1 MFHSFSAAKTFGEK
15 EEKSIKKCYLHFI
28 SLLLFL
34 FLDAFS
40 NLGGGGGGTHTFKK
54 DLWAH
59 VLILLSVS
67 LTSSQP
73 RFHSYI
79 FKVRYDIL

>member
-1 MFHSFSAAKTFGEK
+1 MLRIIMFHSFSAAEPFGEK

-34 FLDAFS
+34 FLDVFS
-40 NLGGGGGGTHTFKK
+40 NFGKGGQGWWGSFKK

-59 VLILLSVS
+59 VLIPLSVAN
-67 LTSSQP
+67 LFFIHTYL
-73 RFHSYI
+73 R
-79 FKVRYDIL
+79 

>member
-1 MFHSFSAAKTFGEK
+1 MFHSFSAAETFGEK

-40 NLGGGGGGTHTFKK
+40 KLGEGHLQERFVGSCS
-54 DLWAH
+54 DS
-59 VLILLSVS
+59 SVS
-67 LTSSQP
+67 LPHQ
-73 RFHSYI
+73 
-79 FKVRYDIL
+79 

>member
-1 MFHSFSAAKTFGEK
+1 MFHSFSAAEPFGEK

-28 SLLLFL
+28 SLLLFF

-40 NLGGGGGGTHTFKK
+40 NLGGGQTSKK
-54 DLWAH
+54 GLWAH
-59 VLILLSVS
+59 ILIPLPVS
-67 LTSSQP
+67 LTSSQAH
-73 RFHSYI
+73 FHSYI

>member
-1 MFHSFSAAKTFGEK
+1 MFHSFSAAEPFGEK
-15 EEKSIKKCYLHFI
+15 EEKSIKKYYLHFI

-40 NLGGGGGGTHTFKK
+40 NFWGAGGGTFKK

-59 VLILLSVS
+59 V
-67 LTSSQP
+67 
-73 RFHSYI
+73 
-79 FKVRYDIL
+79 

>member
-40 NLGGGGGGTHTFKK
+40 NLVAGGGGHLQEGFVGSCS
-54 DLWAH
+54 DS
-59 VLILLSVS
+59 SVS
-67 LTSSQP
+67 LPHQ
-73 RFHSYI
+73 
-79 FKVRYDIL
+79 

>member
-1 MFHSFSAAKTFGEK
+1 MFHSFSAAEPFGEK

-28 SLLLFL
+28 SLLLFR

-40 NLGGGGGGTHTFKK
+40 NLGGMISKK

-59 VLILLSVS
+59 VLNPLSAS
-67 LTSSQP
+67 LTSS
-73 RFHSYI
+73 
-79 FKVRYDIL
+79 

>member
-40 NLGGGGGGTHTFKK
+40 NLVAGRGGGNLQEGFVGSCS
-54 DLWAH
+54 DS
-59 VLILLSVS
+59 SVS
-67 LTSSQP
+67 LPHQ
-73 RFHSYI
+73 
-79 FKVRYDIL
+79 

>member
-40 NLGGGGGGTHTFKK
+40 NLVAGGGHLQEGFVGSCS
-54 DLWAH
+54 DS
-59 VLILLSVS
+59 SVS
-67 LTSSQP
+67 LPHQ
-73 RFHSYI
+73 
-79 FKVRYDIL
+79 

>member
-40 NLGGGGGGTHTFKK
+40 NLGGGGGGNTHLQEGFVGSCS
-54 DLWAH
+54 DS
-59 VLILLSVS
+59 SVS
-67 LTSSQP
+67 LPHQ
-73 RFHSYI
+73 
-79 FKVRYDIL
+79 

>member
-1 MFHSFSAAKTFGEK
+1 MFHSFSAAEPFGEK

-40 NLGGGGGGTHTFKK
+40 NFGGRGGIFKK
-54 DLWAH
+54 DLWAR
-59 VLILLSVS
+59 VPIPLSVS

-79 FKVRYDIL
+79 FKMRYDIL